1 MKAKLKRQLAV
12 LQEKEFRA
20 LSHTSACLCP
30 LGQNTL
36 SFKFPESSPL
46 TPTAGPLHLP
56 GMLFPLPPRVNAS
69 LSFTF
74 QISHPFSREGFL
86 PMQSQ
91 PLYYVTLL
99 APGIFPVS
107 FSPKYSSIFMSM
119 TVHLVTV
126 SSSRQ

>member
-1 MKAKLKRQLAV
+1 MKAKLKGQLGV
-12 LQEKEFRA
+12 SQEKEFRA

-30 LGQNTL
+30 LGQIHCLLN
-36 SFKFPESSPL
+36 SPKAPHSL
-46 TPTAGPLHLP
+46 QLRPLHLP

-99 APGIFPVS
+99 APGIFPAS
-107 FSPKYSSIFMSM
+107 FAPRWSSIFMSM